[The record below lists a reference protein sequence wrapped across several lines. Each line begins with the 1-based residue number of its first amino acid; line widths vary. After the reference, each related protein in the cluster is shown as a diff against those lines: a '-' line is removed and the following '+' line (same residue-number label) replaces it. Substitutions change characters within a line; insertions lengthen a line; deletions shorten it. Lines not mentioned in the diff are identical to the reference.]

1 MSTLRES
8 FSLAFQEPHLI
19 LSEEHRQCSPAQG
32 LFLFAEGH
40 LMKPSEV
47 FIQPTDEGLN
57 LTMSPAV

>member
-19 LSEEHRQCSPAQG
+19 LSEEHTMFSSVG